1 MYTHN
6 TLFGTSKLLH
16 SKLHTGHSQS
26 LRYTTVYKYH
36 LLNTYTDQ
44 NNWLTSCVFYRP
56 RPISG
61 PYGLDLALLE
71 TIEAVPVQCSAPK
84 LAEFDLN
91 YLNEPS
97 AQ

>member
-1 MYTHN
+1 MC
-6 TLFGTSKLLH
+6 S
-16 SKLHTGHSQS
+16 
-26 LRYTTVYKYH
+26 
-36 LLNTYTDQ
+36 
-44 NNWLTSCVFYRP
+44 RP
-56 RPISG
+56 RPVSG

-71 TIEAVPVQCSAPK
+71 SIEAVPVQCAAPK